1 MNDMAKTL
9 IYILIMIVVT
19 NGIRVLPITLI
30 RKPIKNRFIQSFLY
44 YVPYVTLAVMT
55 FPAIMEATQTP
66 IAGLVALALGITAA
80 FLGLGLFPVSII
92 CCVAVFIIEL
102 FV

>member
-1 MNDMAKTL
+1 MSEMVKTL
-9 IYILIMIVVT
+9 IYIFIMIVIT

-66 IAGLVALALGITAA
+66 LAGLIALALGIIAA
-80 FLGLGLFPVSII
+80 FFGLGLFPVSII
-92 CCVAVFIIEL
+92 CCVTVFLIEL
-102 FV
+102 FI

>member
-1 MNDMAKTL
+1 MSDMVKTL
-9 IYILIMIVVT
+9 IYIFIMIVIT

-66 IAGLVALALGITAA
+66 IAGLLALSLGIIAA
-80 FLGLGLFPVSII
+80 LFGLGLFPVSII
-92 CCVAVFIIEL
+92 CCVTVFIIEL

>member
-1 MNDMAKTL
+1 MSDTVKVL
-9 IYILIMIVVT
+9 IYILIAVAVT
-19 NGIRVLPITLI
+19 NGIRILPITLI
-30 RKPIKNRFIQSFLY
+30 RKPIKNKFIQSFLY

-55 FPAIMEATQTP
+55 FPAIMEATQSP
-66 IAGLVALALGITAA
+66 IAGLVALILGIVAA
-80 FLGLGLFPVSII
+80 YFGLGLFPVSII